1 MEITNKEIE
10 KLQNDIKRLTQE
22 YQKEKIK
29 YDSQIQFKS
38 YRQNKRHYESTS
50 SDTSHHSEEPKLE
63 RTQSFKEKPRKI
75 ILLQPSKLD
84 VALNPTIT
92 QKLELGNS
100 NVNNLDIHKK
110 QLKNQERYLKNTEKI
125 IETLQ
130 ILQPHENCEQK
141 TAVSQL
147 VKHLSNEVENQKDEI
162 KYEKQ
167 RIEQTDKMAKHFGA
181 FLEIPDIYN
190 ISEDNEATKSI
201 LEHRN
206 IKSGCHTFNVDI
218 NANQNFKDF
227 WDTVLIYTKGFK
239 LSQDS
244 YIRILNTL
252 IQGSA
257 SRTFCE
263 LVKDNKSLHEILN
276 TLNELFSVRRTVV
289 DDMKDLNN
297 FKRLPNEDIKK
308 TMQKAKVAVER
319 IQHLWDPVLWQQG
332 RKTEIL
338 KSVLR
343 QVITTKTRQRLD
355 AEEMKYLKTGTCL
368 SYDAIIEFIDTYEN
382 THNQIPTKEMTMKI
396 NVCTGAPKDTQELEE
411 QNETEIKIN
420 EISTLINN
428 IPINSR
434 TKHAIDTIRKEIN
447 SVNLNEGEPSKKRRF
462 DPSLIKNDDDN
473 SPNTHKYKAMEN
485 HKMEPLQ
492 YNKKQEPQLVT
503 KRGNIYSNLTDK
515 NDLNDNVNYNRNT
528 QNDIHKHKPQH
539 DRYSQNRQYDHE
551 YYNNNRYNN
560 QQATNYPKYQNRP
573 YNGNRNYNQNY
584 RGNYRQNNNYNNRG
598 HYPRRGYNQNYYNRN
613 YNNRGNRHYN
623 RPYLPREEYLKMK
636 REQYEQDNINIDKT
650 TYAKCKQC
658 QSLHAI
664 NTICPISG
672 KKIIFEKHNIFKLS
686 PLYPNL
692 PTRNE
697 QIRHPLNIQ
706 TENNY
711 NTEYIKYTDTVD
723 EDGPV
728 LQPGTSKRLPVTN
741 FNPVVPY
748 ANLTVTTLENF
759 GPIWMGGGTEV
770 RALVDTGCSK
780 TCINKRFY
788 EHLMTQYNQGRNDI
802 TESYNETVLTCDRR
816 QIPIHGTTRLR
827 LWLAKDVYRDISAL
841 VINDLSD
848 PMILGYDFLHSD
860 YVKYMSKSHLVLRNK
875 PQRNDIKIPLIKVYS
890 EQYIC
895 HSNKRNTQKTVKGT
909 FISLLPSKQ
918 TKLYNVTNK
927 KQKQP
932 QTNQKENSK
941 NISSNYDKRNET
953 RKKNYGNNNIQQTRQ
968 QEQITTSNNNTKER
982 SILTYNYFL
991 NDNRATNILK
1001 ENIEHQ
1007 QLQDNIHNI
1016 NNINNNNDTNERI
1029 YKT

>member
-1 MEITNKEIE
+1 MDDQDLNPAPEQGVMDNPNQSDQATGEPQLQHENASSEENPPTAVKITDTGTKPKVRKETHVEIDSRHDAKVPDTLPETQNIPIMKPLVRKQNLNQETSMQQPHSIFGQGLHPEPNMSYAQVAAKTAYPFTQQQQQLQDFRYPQEQNFQFTKTQQQRLIPPQTEFMQITNKEIE

-382 THNQIPTKEMTMKI
+382 THNQIPTKEMTMQI
-396 NVCTGAPKDTQELEE
+396 NVCTGAPKDTQEIEE
-411 QNETEIKIN
+411 KNETE
-420 EISTLINN
+420 
-428 IPINSR
+428 
-434 TKHAIDTIRKEIN
+434 
-447 SVNLNEGEPSKKRRF
+447 SK
-462 DPSLIKNDDDN
+462 S
-473 SPNTHKYKAMEN
+473 M
-485 HKMEPLQ
+485 
-492 YNKKQEPQLVT
+492 
-503 KRGNIYSNLTDK
+503 
-515 NDLNDNVNYNRNT
+515 NY
-528 QNDIHKHKPQH
+528 QH
-539 DRYSQNRQYDHE
+539 
-551 YYNNNRYNN
+551 
-560 QQATNYPKYQNRP
+560 
-573 YNGNRNYNQNY
+573 
-584 RGNYRQNNNYNNRG
+584 
-598 HYPRRGYNQNYYNRN
+598 
-613 YNNRGNRHYN
+613 
-623 RPYLPREEYLKMK
+623 YL
-636 REQYEQDNINIDKT
+636 T
-650 TYAKCKQC
+650 TYQ
-658 QSLHAI
+658 
-664 NTICPISG
+664 
-672 KKIIFEKHNIFKLS
+672 
-686 PLYPNL
+686 
-692 PTRNE
+692 
-697 QIRHPLNIQ
+697 
-706 TENNY
+706 
-711 NTEYIKYTDTVD
+711 
-723 EDGPV
+723 
-728 LQPGTSKRLPVTN
+728 
-741 FNPVVPY
+741 
-748 ANLTVTTLENF
+748 
-759 GPIWMGGGTEV
+759 
-770 RALVDTGCSK
+770 
-780 TCINKRFY
+780 
-788 EHLMTQYNQGRNDI
+788 
-802 TESYNETVLTCDRR
+802 
-816 QIPIHGTTRLR
+816 
-827 LWLAKDVYRDISAL
+827 
-841 VINDLSD
+841 
-848 PMILGYDFLHSD
+848 
-860 YVKYMSKSHLVLRNK
+860 
-875 PQRNDIKIPLIKVYS
+875 
-890 EQYIC
+890 
-895 HSNKRNTQKTVKGT
+895 
-909 FISLLPSKQ
+909 
-918 TKLYNVTNK
+918 
-927 KQKQP
+927 
-932 QTNQKENSK
+932 
-941 NISSNYDKRNET
+941 
-953 RKKNYGNNNIQQTRQ
+953 
-968 QEQITTSNNNTKER
+968 
-982 SILTYNYFL
+982 
-991 NDNRATNILK
+991 
-1001 ENIEHQ
+1001 
-1007 QLQDNIHNI
+1007 
-1016 NNINNNNDTNERI
+1016 
-1029 YKT
+1029 